1 VTLERDHDARNSRR
15 NPNMTTY
22 TVRNC
27 EDLAAIQTCD
37 DLTAAIDALTA
48 ERLAHD
54 VHPQTGSSGPLELV
68 VTADEQADIP
78 GDVIVHYAAGR
89 TAS

>member
-1 VTLERDHDARNSRR
+1 
-15 NPNMTTY
+15 MTTY

-27 EDLAAIQTCD
+27 EDLAPIQTCD
-37 DLTAAIDALTA
+37 DLAAAIDALTA

-54 VHPQTGSSGPLELV
+54 VHPQADSSDLLELI
-68 VTADEQADIP
+68 VTADEQADVP